1 MANIQMQCL
10 SERFITFTEL
20 NKNKRCDKRYPE
32 QALQRFITLNHKTFS
47 FLGVSVA
54 IQEREGHVGLAFS
67 SGKFVGCAPLRTPFN
82 GKYYLDFVVTSRFGE
97 DIADIANLLQSTL

>member
-54 IQEREGHVGLAFS
+54 IQEREGHVGLAF
-67 SGKFVGCAPLRTPFN
+67 LRVSL
-82 GKYYLDFVVTSRFGE
+82 LDVPHYVLPSMVN
-97 DIADIANLLQSTL
+97 IIWILLLHLDLVRILQI